1 MELKQYVNI
10 ILKRLW
16 IIILLP
22 LVAAGTSAF
31 VSFHIMKPVYEANST
46 LYVIDKNRDTDSSD
60 SAEDISYNEIYVGG
74 ALVKDYT
81 ELVKSRTVTS
91 SVIQELELEDI
102 TPAQLAGMIRV
113 SSKNDTR
120 IIEISVSD
128 NDPERAMEITNAVCD
143 VFIEKVGELM
153 QIENVNIVD
162 PAVQPTEPVKPRPM
176 INIAIAL
183 FTGIFM
189 AAGIIFLMEYLD
201 DTIKTNEDVERYLNI
216 PVLANIPRLDLK

>member
-1 MELKQYVNI
+1 MELKQYVHI

-22 LVAAGTSAF
+22 LVAAGSSA
-31 VSFHIMKPVYEANST
+31 VMSFYVMKPVYEANST
-46 LYVIDKNRDTDSSD
+46 LYVIDKNRNTDSSD
-60 SAEDISYNEIYVGG
+60 SSSDISYNEIYVGG

-91 SVIQELELEDI
+91 SVIEKLKLEDI
-102 TPAQLAGMIRV
+102 TPAQLAGMISV

-128 NDPERAMEITNAVCD
+128 NDPKRAMEITNAVCD

-183 FTGIFM
+183 FAGICM
-189 AAGIIFLMEYLD
+189 AVGIIFLMEYLD
-201 DTIKTNEDVERYLNI
+201 DTIKNNEDVERYLNI
-216 PVLANIPRLDLK
+216 PVLANIPRLNLK

>member
-1 MELKQYVNI
+1 MELKQYMNI

-31 VSFHIMKPVYEANST
+31 ISFHVMKPVYEANST
-46 LYVIDKNRDTDSSD
+46 LYIIDKNRSSDSSD
-60 SAEDISYNEIYVGG
+60 SEEDISYNEIWVGG
-74 ALVKDYT
+74 QLVKDYT
-81 ELVKSRTVTS
+81 ELIKSRRVTS
-91 SVIQELELEDI
+91 SVIQELKLEGI
-102 TPAQLAGMIRV
+102 APAQLAGMIKV

-128 NDPERAMEITNAVCD
+128 NDPKRAMEITNKVSD

-153 QIENVNIVD
+153 GIENINIVD
-162 PAVQPTEPVKPRPM
+162 SAIQPTSPVKPRPM

-183 FTGIFM
+183 FTGFFM